1 MKEKNKENLKE
12 NKKGIFQSFKVL
24 WSFMGRKEKVYC
36 VLILISLLFMPF
48 LKVWQSMLPSIILS
62 RIVDENVKVLG
73 FIDLSMLSDIAFYV
87 IVILS
92 IPALW
97 IIGMLI
103 YRAIDIFA
111 RRMMCVANEKVQ
123 ELLLEER
130 KNLDFKMTNGEV
142 YYIVKNAVDN
152 IYNIIEPTFWTYIV
166 GTLSFIAIFI
176 QFFIFDVYVGLMAV
190 AYFVLLLVCV
200 LLRTKV
206 QAKVVDRI
214 ENINGKI
221 GNHFLMSLTNL
232 PMITMFSSK
241 VKELKVL
248 STINKE
254 FYKENK
260 TRANIGFWY
269 WIIITFVEY
278 AGVLGIILYLIL
290 TNYESLATTV
300 TATLTM
306 TDYIMS
312 NVENWG
318 YSLNDLQIASLKL
331 CNLSKIYPEKRDLV
345 KVEKEKVDFGKI
357 EKLEVKDYFVKVEN
371 FEKTYN
377 QVFKKGKIYLL
388 SGQSG
393 AGKTTLINAIC
404 GLREI
409 ESGNLVINDKVELK
423 NLYNYRDRIVY
434 LFQDSI
440 LFDRSLQENIAYPD
454 DDLNQKAK
462 DLIDKFNMK
471 KLLNRKVN
479 TSIKNVLSG
488 GEKKR
493 VDIIRTL
500 SKDKEIYLF
509 DEPTNELD
517 SSNVSEVLE
526 EIKNVASE
534 NKIVII
540 ISHDNRCFDI
550 ADEIVKL

>member
-1 MKEKNKENLKE
+1 MKEKNKNHFKQ
-12 NKKGIFQSFKVL
+12 NKKGIFQSFKIL

-92 IPALW
+92 IPVLW

-248 STINKE
+248 STMNKE

-290 TNYESLATTV
+290 TNHESLATTV

-393 AGKTTLINAIC
+393 AGKTTLVNAIC

-500 SKDKEIYLF
+500 SKGKEIYLF

>member
-62 RIVDENVKVLG
+62 RLVDENVKVLG
-73 FIDLSMLSDIAFYV
+73 FIDLSMLSDIDFYV

-92 IPALW
+92 IPVLW

-111 RRMMCVANEKVQ
+111 RHMMCVANEKVQ

-176 QFFIFDVYVGLMAV
+176 QFFIFDIYVGLMAV

-393 AGKTTLINAIC
+393 AGKTTLVNAIC

>member
-1 MKEKNKENLKE
+1 MRKKDKLRE
-12 NKKGIFQSFKVL
+12 NKKGILQSFKIL

-62 RIVDENVKVLG
+62 RLVGENAKVLG

-92 IPALW
+92 IPVLW
-97 IIGMLI
+97 IIGMI
-103 YRAIDIFA
+103 VYRAVDVFA
-111 RRMMCVANEKVQ
+111 RRMICVANEKVQ

-152 IYNIIEPTFWTYIV
+152 IYSIIEPVFWEYFM
-166 GTLSFIAIFI
+166 GFLSFIAIFI
-176 QFFIFDVYVGLMAV
+176 QFFIFDVYVGLMAI
-190 AYFVLLLVCV
+190 AYFFLLLICV
-200 LLRTKV
+200 ILRTKF

-241 VKELKVL
+241 AKEFKVL
-248 STINKE
+248 NGLNKK
-254 FYKENK
+254 FYKEQK

-278 AGVLGIILYLIL
+278 AGVLGIILFLIL
-290 TNYESLATTV
+290 TNHANLATTV

-306 TDYIMS
+306 TDYIMT

-318 YSLNDLQIASLKL
+318 YSLNNLQVASIKL
-331 CNLSKIYPEKRDLV
+331 CNLSKIYPEKKDLV
-345 KVEKEKVDFGKI
+345 KTEKEKLDIGEI
-357 EKLEVKDYFVKVEN
+357 EKIEVKDYFVKVEN
-371 FEKTYN
+371 FEKKYN

-409 ESGNLVINDKVELK
+409 ESGTLIVNDKIKLK
-423 NLYNYRDRIVY
+423 NLYNYRDKIVY

-440 LFDRSLQENIAYPD
+440 LFDRSLKENIAYPED
-454 DDLNQKAK
+454 ELNNKATE
-462 DLIDKFNMK
+462 LVEKFNMK
-471 KLLNRKVN
+471 KILNRNVN
-479 TSIKNVLSG
+479 TSIKNILSG

-500 SKDKEIYLF
+500 SKDREIYLF

-517 SSNVSEVLE
+517 NNNVMEVLE
-526 EIKNVASE
+526 EIKNVASD
-534 NKIVII
+534 KIVII
-540 ISHDNRCFDI
+540 ISHDERCFDI
-550 ADEIVKL
+550 ADEIVCL